1 VGTEAVEMDAVN
13 DKRVKDLSRT
23 ARAEA
28 SAWIVRLHGPHR
40 TPELEA
46 GFRVWLAASPENA
59 RQFERVTEVW
69 EAGAVPVPG
78 VPRLAHEVERS
89 PPRRGL
95 LAAAL
100 ALVIIGAGS
109 WYANTFWLNPSYTTG
124 IGERRVVRLSDGSR
138 VTLNSDSG
146 VIVSYR
152 YGERRISI
160 DHGEVFFEVAPDASR
175 AFRVRAGE
183 QQVEALGTSFVVRRE
198 PQQLTVTL
206 VEGKVAVSELE
217 SATPSAMLTEGQR
230 LTVSKSGSPRLDEL
244 RIEAVTAWLRG
255 EVILDSTPLA
265 EAIAEMNR
273 YDQRRLVIDDPAIAA
288 VRISGVYHTGDS
300 ELFAAM
306 VARLYGFGVQ
316 HRDGGIHLIPARPTV
331 SAEN

>member
-1 VGTEAVEMDAVN
+1 MDAVN
-13 DKRVKDLSRT
+13 DKQLKERSRT

-28 SAWIVRLHGPHR
+28 SVWIVRLHGPHR

-46 GFRVWLAASPENA
+46 GFRAWLVASPENA

-69 EAGAVPVPG
+69 DAGAVPVAG
-78 VPRLAHEVERS
+78 VPRVAPEARQS
-89 PPRRGL
+89 PPRRWA

-109 WYANTFWLNPSYTTG
+109 WYANTFWLNPRYSTG
-124 IGERRVVRLSDGSR
+124 IGERRVLRLSDGSR

-160 DHGEVFFEVAPDASR
+160 DHGEAFFEVARDSSR
-175 AFRVRAGE
+175 PFRVRAGE
-183 QQVEALGTSFVVRRE
+183 EQIEALGTSFVVRRE

-217 SATPSAMLTEGQR
+217 SSTSSATLTEGQR
-230 LTVSKSGSPRLDEL
+230 LTVSKSGSPKLDEP

-255 EVILDSTPLA
+255 EVILDGTPLA

-316 HRDGGIHLIPARPTV
+316 RRDGGIHLIPARPTV
-331 SAEN
+331 TAEN